1 MVSKKKK
8 EEENTTGFTKG
19 VTIPGF
25 DPNKTQA
32 IPSATPPTTQNNP
45 DKSSPYKSKDEAV
58 AAGEARRSANAG
70 QVQIIRDSDTGKKTG
85 IKLPDGRILNGI
97 SPKEVDFL
105 ERKYLGLTTSASGR
119 PFADETTA
127 SQKQADMQQ
136 QNLMM
141 NPLIPQQQIEAA
153 GSGQPNFNNTPVG
166 ARDELTS
173 DIIEKN
179 RMHDVITP
187 AWGISGPDLLNIAP
201 GIGQRIA
208 KIVSGSNPKV
218 KDFLTDYSNQDN
230 FDSVKRNIQSA
241 DIAIAAAIIAASD
254 PEYSKDAIFTYEEAM
269 NKKRRSMEQL
279 KLISQGDQKAYINN
293 VKDELIKLQTYF
305 DSQMKTNDDVAFRTA
320 LEKANMLNAGVQ

>member
-1 MVSKKKK
+1 
-8 EEENTTGFTKG
+8 
-19 VTIPGF
+19 
-25 DPNKTQA
+25 
-32 IPSATPPTTQNNP
+32 
-45 DKSSPYKSKDEAV
+45 
-58 AAGEARRSANAG
+58 
-70 QVQIIRDSDTGKKTG
+70 
-85 IKLPDGRILNGI
+85 
-97 SPKEVDFL
+97 
-105 ERKYLGLTTSASGR
+105 
-119 PFADETTA
+119 
-127 SQKQADMQQ
+127 
-136 QNLMM
+136 
-141 NPLIPQQQIEAA
+141 
-153 GSGQPNFNNTPVG
+153 
-166 ARDELTS
+166 
-173 DIIEKN
+173 
-179 RMHDVITP
+179 MHDVITP